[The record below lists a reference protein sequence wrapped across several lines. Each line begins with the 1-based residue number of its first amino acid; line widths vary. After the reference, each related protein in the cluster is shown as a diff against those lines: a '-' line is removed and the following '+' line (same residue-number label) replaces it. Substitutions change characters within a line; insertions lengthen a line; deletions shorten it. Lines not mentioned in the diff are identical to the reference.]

1 VLCVALG
8 AGLLVNEIRG
18 GIDAFELVSH
28 AVGVMGLA
36 MVSFSVAVANFRRR
50 PTGRTTILGYLLMFA
65 GLACAFVRLG
75 LGS

>member
-1 VLCVALG
+1 
-8 AGLLVNEIRG
+8 
-18 GIDAFELVSH
+18 
-28 AVGVMGLA
+28 